1 MMMMM
6 MIRSSV
12 NYRQGRRNEYESGG
26 ARIHPAQSAGK
37 NFLSCPPLFIQC
49 PPKWR
54 GTAQCNVLSLQPSTV
69 HRPRGYKVCKLSH
82 CDELIYVIM
91 EVDYKLCKAQR
102 QTTRHHWT
110 LNFTCHLFTIFP
122 GKNEIKLL
130 KFVTSFNNLIWLYY
144 FHARLL
150 TQMFTRSF
158 QTRWIDC
165 QTRI

>member
-1 MMMMM
+1 MDDE
-6 MIRSSV
+6 S
-12 NYRQGRRNEYESGG
+12 QGRRNEYESGG
-26 ARIHPAQSAGK
+26 VRIHPAQSAGK

-102 QTTRHHWT
+102 QTTRHH
-110 LNFTCHLFTIFP
+110 
-122 GKNEIKLL
+122 
-130 KFVTSFNNLIWLYY
+130 
-144 FHARLL
+144 
-150 TQMFTRSF
+150 
-158 QTRWIDC
+158 
-165 QTRI
+165 